1 LLKTPDWRK
10 LPLES
15 EAIWRVP
22 GYADEAGAREVDK
35 RLFLGLFGIL
45 LATMTSEFNDQ
56 VTAIALVDVRGGFSI
71 SRDPGT
77 WIQSLYVSAQ
87 IVGMAVSPWMLVT
100 FSLRR
105 WTLFSIALCGVSSAL
120 IPFSPNIEAIYALRV
135 LQGFSGGLLIPLLM
149 TTALRVF
156 SIPNVRIYG
165 LAVYALTAGFTNG
178 LGASLAALWTEFV
191 DWRFIFFQA
200 VPTTMLAGALVWY
213 GESQDEPHYERFR
226 IFDWRGV
233 LLLVVGFGAFSTM
246 LLQGDRLDWFN
257 SKLICVLALVSAL
270 GIPLFLLNE
279 WLHPLP
285 LIKLQLLGRRN
296 IAYGC
301 LALFTFLIV
310 AQAGSTV
317 PLTYLQATQGYRPL
331 QAQLVTLEVALPQ
344 LLLLPAVAYVLDFDV
359 DPRFVS
365 LIGLGLMLVSCVGPS
380 FVDYTWNRDQ
390 FYFWQVF
397 QMLGQPM
404 VTMSLLELITN
415 DVKGPQEAP
424 FVSALVNTP
433 RGVSEAVAAW
443 LLQLIARWRGSLH
456 SDRIVDQL
464 GQNRFELA
472 QNTASFGVPP
482 TPTNPAG
489 ASADVAQA
497 LSLAVQQQ
505 VTILSIADTYLILGA
520 LTALLMVVVVL
531 LPVHTPPPR
540 IVLTRG

>member
-1 LLKTPDWRK
+1 
-10 LPLES
+10 
-15 EAIWRVP
+15 
-22 GYADEAGAREVDK
+22 VDK
-35 RLFLGLFGIL
+35 RLFLGLVGIL
-45 LATMTSEFNDQ
+45 LAAIASEFNDQ
-56 VTAIALVDVRGGFSI
+56 VTSIALADVRGGFSI

-77 WIQSLYVSAQ
+77 WIQSLYVSAE

-120 IPFSPNIEAIYALRV
+120 IPFSPNIEAIYALRLV
-135 LQGFSGGLLIPLLM
+135 QGLAGGLLIPLLM

-156 SIPNVRIYG
+156 SNPNLRLYG
-165 LAVYALTAGFTNG
+165 LAIYALTAGFTNG
-178 LGASLAALWTEFV
+178 LGASLAALWTDLV
-191 DWRFIFFQA
+191 DWRFVFWQA

-213 GESQDEPHYERFR
+213 GESQDEPQYERFR
-226 IFDWRGV
+226 ILDWRGV

-246 LLQGDRLDWFN
+246 LYQGDRLDWFN
-257 SKLICVLALVSAL
+257 SKLICVLALISAL

-301 LALFTFLIV
+301 IALFTFLII
-310 AQAGSTV
+310 ALAGSTV
-317 PLTYLQATQGYRPL
+317 PLTYLQAIQGYRPL
-331 QAQLVTLEVALPQ
+331 QAHLVTLEVALPQ

-359 DPRFVS
+359 DPRLVGFT
-365 LIGLGLMLVSCVGPS
+365 GLGLMLVSCVGS
-380 FVDYTWNRDQ
+380 SLVDYTWTRDQ
-390 FYFWQVF
+390 FYSWQAF

-404 VTMSLLELITN
+404 VTMSLLELTTN
-415 DVKGPQEAP
+415 AVKGPEEAP
-424 FVSALVNTP
+424 FVSALINTP
-433 RGVSEAVAAW
+433 RAVSEAVAVW
-443 LLQLIARWRGSLH
+443 LLLLIARWRGNLH

-472 QNTASFGVPP
+472 LNTASFGVPP

-489 ASADVAQA
+489 AASADPVRA

-505 VTILSIADTYLILGA
+505 VTVLSIADTYLVLGA

-540 IVLTRG
+540 IALVRG

>member
-1 LLKTPDWRK
+1 MPDWRK
-10 LPLES
+10 LPFES

-22 GYADEAGAREVDK
+22 GYADEAGAREVD
-35 RLFLGLFGIL
+35 RRRFLGLVGIL
-45 LATMTSEFNDQ
+45 LATIASEFNDQ
-56 VTAIALVDVRGGFSI
+56 VTGIALVDVRGGFSI

-77 WIQSLYVSAQ
+77 WIQSLYISAE

-105 WTLFSIALCGVSSAL
+105 WMLFSIALCGVSSVL
-120 IPFSPNIEAIYALRV
+120 IPFSPNIEAIYALRL

-165 LAVYALTAGFTNG
+165 LAIYALTAGFTSG
-178 LGASLAALWTEFV
+178 MAASLAALWTDIV

-200 VPTTMLAGALVWY
+200 VPAMALAGALVWY
-213 GESQDEPHYERFR
+213 GEIQDEPHYERFR
-226 IFDWRGV
+226 IFDWRGL

-257 SKLICVLALVSAL
+257 SELICVLALISAL

-285 LIKLQLLGRRN
+285 LLKLQLLGRRN

-301 LALFTFLIV
+301 IALFTFLII
-310 AQAGSTV
+310 AQSGSTV
-317 PLTYLQATQGYRPL
+317 PLTYLQEIQGYRPL

-359 DPRFVS
+359 DPRHVS

-380 FVDYTWNRDQ
+380 FVDYTWTRDQ
-390 FYFWQVF
+390 FYFWQAF

-404 VTMSLLELITN
+404 VTMSLLELTTN
-415 DVKGPQEAP
+415 DVKGPAEAP
-424 FVSALVNTP
+424 FVSALINTP
-433 RGVSEAVAAW
+433 RAVSEAVAVW
-443 LLQLIARWRGSLH
+443 LLQLIARWRGNLH

-472 QNTASFGVPP
+472 LNTASFGAPP

-489 ASADVAQA
+489 AMSV
-497 LSLAVQQQ
+497 AVQQQ

-531 LPVHTPPPR
+531 LPVYTPPPR

>member
-1 LLKTPDWRK
+1 MDRRLL
-10 LPLES
+10 
-15 EAIWRVP
+15 
-22 GYADEAGAREVDK
+22 
-35 RLFLGLFGIL
+35 FGLTGIL
-45 LATMTSEFNDQ
+45 LATMASEFNDQ

-77 WIQSLYVSAQ
+77 WIHSLYVSAE

-120 IPFSPNIEAIYALRV
+120 IPFSPNIEAIYALRL
-135 LQGFSGGLLIPLLM
+135 LQGLSGGFLIPLLM
-149 TTALRVF
+149 TMALRVF

-165 LAVYALTAGFTNG
+165 LAIYALTAGFTSG
-178 LGASLAALWTEFV
+178 MAASLAALWTDLV

-213 GESQDEPHYERFR
+213 GASQDEPHYERFR

-257 SKLICVLALVSAL
+257 SELICVLALISAL

-301 LALFTFLIV
+301 IALFTFLII
-310 AQAGSTV
+310 AQSGSTV
-317 PLTYLQATQGYRPL
+317 PLTYLQEIQGYRPL

-359 DPRFVS
+359 DPRHVS

-380 FVDYTWNRDQ
+380 FVDYTWTRDQ
-390 FYFWQVF
+390 FYFWQAF

-404 VTMSLLELITN
+404 VTMSLLELTTN
-415 DVKGPQEAP
+415 AVKGPQEAP
-424 FVSALVNTP
+424 FVSALINTP
-433 RGVSEAVAAW
+433 RAVSEAVAAW
-443 LLQLIARWRGSLH
+443 LLQLIARWRGNLH
-456 SDRIVDQL
+456 SDRIVDQI

-472 QNTASFGVPP
+472 LNTASFGVPP
-482 TPTNPAG
+482 TPTNPAPA
-489 ASADVAQA
+489 ASADLAQA

-505 VTILSIADTYLILGA
+505 VTVLSIADTYLILGA
-520 LTALLMVVVVL
+520 LTVLLMVVVVL
-531 LPVHTPPPR
+531 LPVYTPPPR

>member
-1 LLKTPDWRK
+1 M
-10 LPLES
+10 
-15 EAIWRVP
+15 
-22 GYADEAGAREVDK
+22 ARQEGGNVD
-35 RLFLGLFGIL
+35 RRQFLGLVGML

-56 VTAIALVDVRGGFSI
+56 VTAIALVDIRGGFSI
-71 SRDPGT
+71 SHDPGT

-87 IVGMAVSPWMLVT
+87 IVGMALSPWMLVT

-120 IPFSPNIEAIYALRV
+120 IPFSPNIEAIYALR
-135 LQGFSGGLLIPLLM
+135 LAQGLAGGLLIPLLM

-156 SIPNVRIYG
+156 SNPNLRLYG
-165 LAVYALTAGFTNG
+165 LAVYALTAGFTSG
-178 LGASLAALWTEFV
+178 LAPSLAALWTDLV
-191 DWRFIFFQA
+191 DWRFVFFQA
-200 VPTTMLAGALVWY
+200 VPTTMLAGALVWH
-213 GESQDEPHYERFR
+213 GGAQDEPHYERFR
-226 IFDWRGV
+226 ILDWRGV
-233 LLLVVGFGAFSTM
+233 LLLIVGFGAFST
-246 LLQGDRLDWFN
+246 LLYQGDRLDWFN
-257 SKLICVLALVSAL
+257 SNLICVLALVSAL

-301 LALFTFLIV
+301 VALFTFLII

-317 PLTYLQATQGYRPL
+317 PLTYLQEIQGYRPL

-359 DPRFVS
+359 DPRLVS
-365 LIGLGLMLVSCVGPS
+365 LVGLGLMLVSCVGPS

-390 FYFWQVF
+390 FYFWQAF

-404 VTMSLLELITN
+404 VTMSLLELTTN
-415 DVKGPQEAP
+415 AVKGQAEAP
-424 FVSALVNTP
+424 FVSALINTP
-433 RGVSEAVAAW
+433 RAVSEAVAVW
-443 LLQLIARWRGSLH
+443 LLQLIARWRGNLH

-472 QNTASFGVPP
+472 MNTASFGVPP
-482 TPTNPAG
+482 TPTNPAP
-489 ASADVAQA
+489 ASSADLVQA

-505 VTILSIADTYLILGA
+505 VTVLSIADTYLILGV

-531 LPVHTPPPR
+531 LPVYTPPPR
-540 IVLTRG
+540 IALARG

>member
-1 LLKTPDWRK
+1 MDR
-10 LPLES
+10 
-15 EAIWRVP
+15 RQ
-22 GYADEAGAREVDK
+22 
-35 RLFLGLFGIL
+35 FLGLVGIL
-45 LATMTSEFNDQ
+45 LATMASEFNDQ

-77 WIQSLYVSAQ
+77 WIQSLYVSAE

-120 IPFSPNIEAIYALRV
+120 IPFSPNIEAIYALRL

-165 LAVYALTAGFTNG
+165 LAIYALTAGFTSG
-178 LGASLAALWTEFV
+178 MAASLAALWTDLV

-213 GESQDEPHYERFR
+213 GASQDEPHYERFR

-257 SKLICVLALVSAL
+257 SKLICVLALISAL

-301 LALFTFLIV
+301 IALFTFLII
-310 AQAGSTV
+310 AQSGSTV
-317 PLTYLQATQGYRPL
+317 PLTYLQEIQGYRPL

-344 LLLLPAVAYVLDFDV
+344 LLLLPAVAYLLDFDV
-359 DPRFVS
+359 DPRHVS

-380 FVDYTWNRDQ
+380 FVDYTWNSGSVLFLAGVPDAGTADGHDEPLGAYDQ
-390 FYFWQVF
+390 RRQRSGRGALRLRAHQHAARGFRSRRRLAAPAHRPLARKSAFRSHCRSARPKPF
-397 QMLGQPM
+397 RARAEHR
-404 VTMSLLELITN
+404 ELRRAAN
-415 DVKGPQEAP
+415 ADKSRA
-424 FVSALVNTP
+424 
-433 RGVSEAVAAW
+433 RGV
-443 LLQLIARWRGSLH
+443 G
-456 SDRIVDQL
+456 
-464 GQNRFELA
+464 
-472 QNTASFGVPP
+472 
-482 TPTNPAG
+482 
-489 ASADVAQA
+489 
-497 LSLAVQQQ
+497 
-505 VTILSIADTYLILGA
+505 
-520 LTALLMVVVVL
+520 
-531 LPVHTPPPR
+531 
-540 IVLTRG
+540 

>member
-1 LLKTPDWRK
+1 
-10 LPLES
+10 
-15 EAIWRVP
+15 
-22 GYADEAGAREVDK
+22 
-35 RLFLGLFGIL
+35 
-45 LATMTSEFNDQ
+45 
-56 VTAIALVDVRGGFSI
+56 
-71 SRDPGT
+71 
-77 WIQSLYVSAQ
+77 
-87 IVGMAVSPWMLVT
+87 MA
-100 FSLRR
+100 
-105 WTLFSIALCGVSSAL
+105 
-120 IPFSPNIEAIYALRV
+120 
-135 LQGFSGGLLIPLLM
+135 
-149 TTALRVF
+149 
-156 SIPNVRIYG
+156 
-165 LAVYALTAGFTNG
+165 
-178 LGASLAALWTEFV
+178 ASLAALWTEFV
-191 DWRFIFFQA
+191 DWRVIFLQA

-213 GESQDEPHYERFR
+213 GESQDEPDYERFR

-301 LALFTFLIV
+301 IALFTFLII
-310 AQAGSTV
+310 AQAGSAV
-317 PLTYLQATQGYRPL
+317 PLTYLQEVQGYRPL

-359 DPRFVS
+359 DPRLVS
-365 LIGLGLMLVSCVGPS
+365 LIGLGLMLVSCIGPS

-390 FYFWQVF
+390 FYFWQAF

-404 VTMSLLELITN
+404 VTMSLLELTTN
-415 DVKGPQEAP
+415 AVKGPREAP
-424 FVSALVNTP
+424 FVSALINTP
-433 RGVSEAVAAW
+433 RGVAEAVAAW
-443 LLQLIARWRGSLH
+443 LLLLVARWRGNLH

-472 QNTASFGVPP
+472 LNTASFGVPP

-489 ASADVAQA
+489 AASADPIQA

-520 LTALLMVVVVL
+520 LTVLLMVVVVL

>member
-1 LLKTPDWRK
+1 
-10 LPLES
+10 
-15 EAIWRVP
+15 
-22 GYADEAGAREVDK
+22 
-35 RLFLGLFGIL
+35 
-45 LATMTSEFNDQ
+45 MTSEFNDQ

-77 WIQSLYVSAQ
+77 WIHSLYVSAQ

-120 IPFSPNIEAIYALRV
+120 IPFSPNIEAIYALRL

-165 LAVYALTAGFTNG
+165 LAIYALTAGFTSG
-178 LGASLAALWTEFV
+178 MAASLAALWTEFV

-200 VPTTMLAGALVWY
+200 APTTMLAGALVWY
-213 GESQDEPHYERFR
+213 GESQDEPDYERFR

-301 LALFTFLIV
+301 LALFTFLII
-310 AQAGSTV
+310 AQAGSAV
-317 PLTYLQATQGYRPL
+317 PLTYLQEVQGYRPL

-359 DPRFVS
+359 DPRLVS

-390 FYFWQVF
+390 FYFWQAF

-404 VTMSLLELITN
+404 VTMSLLELVTN
-415 DVKGPQEAP
+415 AVKGPKEAP
-424 FVSALVNTP
+424 FVSALINTP
-433 RGVSEAVAAW
+433 RGVAEAVAAW
-443 LLQLIARWRGSLH
+443 LLLLVARWRGSLH

-464 GQNRFELA
+464 GQNSFELA
-472 QNTASFGVPP
+472 LNTASFGVPP

-489 ASADVAQA
+489 AASADLAQA

-520 LTALLMVVVVL
+520 LTVLLMVVVVL
-531 LPVHTPPPR
+531 LPVYTPPPR